1 MVIMTWG
8 DLAYYNPDVGGEMM
22 AMGCE
27 RRMWEENNSLLSI
40 D

>member
-1 MVIMTWG
+1 MG
-8 DLAYYNPDVGGEMM
+8 DLVCYNPDVGGEMM